1 MTAATINFDA
11 AINPEQ
17 RAMLQRAAEKQ
28 GRSLTDFVVAAVM
41 EVAQRV
47 IALKQPVKP
56 SALLEQH
63 RAAIRA
69 AVGRYRLANPRVFGS
84 VAQGT
89 DHPGSDLDILVDS
102 MPHTTL
108 LDLSGLQQDL
118 QELLG
123 IRVDVCTPGGL
134 PEQWRGQALA
144 QAKPV

>member
-1 MTAATINFDA
+1 MTAASINFDA

-63 RAAIRA
+63 RTDIRA

-102 MPHTTL
+102 TPHTTL

-123 IRVDVCTPGGL
+123 IRVDVCTPGSL
-134 PEQWRGQALA
+134 PEQWRGQVLA
-144 QAKPV
+144 QAQPV

>member
-17 RAMLQRAAEKQ
+17 RALLQRAAEKQ
-28 GRSLTDFVVAAVM
+28 GRSLTDFVVAAVL

-47 IALKQPVKP
+47 IALKQPVRP

-63 RAAIRA
+63 RIQIRE
-69 AVGRYRLANPRVFGS
+69 AVARYRLSNPRVFGS

-89 DHPGSDLDILVDS
+89 DHQGSDLDILVDS
-102 MPHTTL
+102 TPDTTL
-108 LDLSGLQQDL
+108 LDLGGLQEDL
-118 QELLG
+118 QDLLG

-134 PEQWRGQALA
+134 PETWRGQVLA
-144 QAKPV
+144 QALPV